1 MNTTEFLSIACAIVP
16 DRRAL
21 IFEGLELTFEELQQR
36 VNRLAGSMSALG
48 VGAGDR
54 VTTMQVNCNQSIEIY
69 FAAAQLDA
77 IYVPLN
83 FRARAEELAQMLAIA
98 QPSILF
104 IGERYLP
111 LMQTGMNTG
120 SGELPANRI
129 VLLEGDPDGPVSE
142 GHIAYH
148 QLQSQGNPEQ
158 VHFSEAGDHDTT
170 VIMFTAGTT
179 GVPKGVMLTH
189 DSFSSYL
196 LSTVTPADP
205 DVEETNLLTVPFYH
219 IAGLQAALAAV
230 YGGRTMAIMRQF
242 EAVEWLELAQE
253 QRVNR
258 AMLVPTMLKQLMD
271 HPRFRE
277 YDLSSLSVITYGA
290 APMPL
295 PVIRQAIKEFPG
307 ARFINAFGQ
316 TETASTI
323 TMLPPEDHVLEGT
336 EQEVEKK
343 LRRLTSIGKPL
354 EDVEVMIVSEEGTPV
369 ANGEVGE
376 IVARGERMMKGYWRQ
391 EAATGETLRSGWVY
405 TGDLAYQDEDGYI
418 YLEGRAKDFIK
429 RGGEMIAPD
438 EVEQALMSHPL
449 VEDAAVIGVP
459 DLEWGEEVRAL
470 VVRKTSRADDHP
482 SYPAVAPGAAA
493 GRDISEADLEAEL
506 IEYCRQKLAG
516 YKRPRSVVFIDS
528 LPRNVMGKVL
538 KRELRELHGAP

>member
-21 IFEGLELTFEELQQR
+21 IFGGLEFSFEELQQR
-36 VNRLAGSMSALG
+36 VNRLSSSLSGLG

-54 VTTMQVNCNQSIEIY
+54 VATMQVNCNQNIEIY

-77 IYVPLN
+77 LYVPLN
-83 FRARAEELAQMLAIA
+83 FRARAEELEQMLAIA

-111 LMQTGMNTG
+111 LMPTGVQTG

-129 VLLEGDPDGPVSE
+129 VLLDGRPDGPTSNE
-142 GHIAYH
+142 HLAYDD
-148 QLQSQGNPEQ
+148 LQSQGNPEQ
-158 VHFSEAGDHDTT
+158 VHFSEAGDDDTT

-196 LSTVTPADP
+196 LATVAPADP
-205 DVEETNLLTVPFYH
+205 DVAETNLLSVPFYH
-219 IAGLQAALAAV
+219 IAGLQAALAAI
-230 YGGRTMAIMRQF
+230 YGGRTLAIMRQF
-242 EAVEWLELAQE
+242 EPAEWLDLAQG

-277 YDLSSLSVITYGA
+277 YDLSSLNVITYGA

-295 PVIRQAIKEFPG
+295 PVIRQAIEEFPG

-323 TMLPPEDHVLEGT
+323 TMLPPEDHILEGT

-354 EDVEVMIVSEEGTPV
+354 EDVEVMIVSEEGMPV
-369 ANGEVGE
+369 GEGEVGE
-376 IVARGERMMKGYWRQ
+376 IVARGDRMMKGYWRQ

-438 EVEQALMSHPL
+438 EVEQTLMSHPL

-470 VVRKTSRADDHP
+470 VVRKTSRT
-482 SYPAVAPGAAA
+482 VAPGATADQ
-493 GRDISEADLEAEL
+493 DILETDLATEL
-506 IEYCRQKLAG
+506 IEYCRPKLAG
-516 YKRPRSVVFIDS
+516 FKRPRSVVFVNS
-528 LPRNVMGKVL
+528 LPRNVMGKLL
-538 KRELRELHGAP
+538 KRELREQYGYPMDSSS